1 MAGWQQVSKEIFARL
16 AVLNPMGASTMQ
28 KDPMIDFSRL
38 LGFDTVIGDVKQDV
52 DLQDETLSDKLGAK
66 IGPIEPSIEVDFR
79 EETLS
84 ARLGA
89 KVGGVEAI

>member
-1 MAGWQQVSKEIFARL
+1 
-16 AVLNPMGASTMQ
+16 
-28 KDPMIDFSRL
+28 MIDFSRL
-38 LGFDTVIGDVKQDV
+38 LGFDTVIGDVQQDV
-52 DLQDETLSDKLGAK
+52 DLRDETLSDKLGAK